1 MIATTPLKALLFGT
15 EQTAPARAAESSL
28 SMIQRVGSRHDDI
41 RCKLAAARDSHNHK
55 PKRGRDV
62 RN

>member
-1 MIATTPLKALLFGT
+1 MFATTPLNALLLGT
-15 EQTAPARAAESSL
+15 EQTAPARAGESSL

-41 RCKLAAARDSHNHK
+41 RGKLDAARDSRNRK
-55 PKRGRDV
+55 PERGRDV